1 MTPSQLTRTM
11 NWVAM
16 SVALLLL
23 VMVGY
28 HIYQRH
34 YTQQRVSQMYQFN
47 DLPALNSIQVSADI
61 QKIID
66 GHIFG
71 VIPEA
76 PQPSAVVVKE
86 PTKPAPKTRLNIKL
100 TGIIDSDSPKNGIAM
115 IEVERGRTLVVAVGE
130 KIGKTDAIL
139 HQVLPG
145 EILLDRNGSIE
156 SVKMA
161 RKTLSLTKLDT
172 SLLDSL
178 PQAYDAERDSSTYET
193 QGSTSSPPKGPSSKR
208 LPTPRAFLNLP
219 N

>member
-1 MTPSQLTRTM
+1 MTPSQLTRIM

-16 SVALLLL
+16 SIALLLF
-23 VMVGY
+23 VMVSY

-34 YTQQRVSQMYQFN
+34 YMQQQVNQMYQFD
-47 DLPALNSIQVSADI
+47 DLPALNSVQVSADI

-66 GHIFG
+66 SHIFG
-71 VIPEA
+71 VIPEVR
-76 PQPSAVVVKE
+76 QPSAVVVKE
-86 PTKPAPKTRLNIKL
+86 PTKPVPKTRLNIKL

-115 IEVERGRTLVVAVGE
+115 IEVDRGRTLVVAVGE

-161 RKTLSLTKLDT
+161 RKTLSLSKLDT

-178 PQAYDAERDSSTYET
+178 PQAYDVERDSSTYET
-193 QGSTSSPPKGPSSKR
+193 QRSTSSPTNRPPDKR
-208 LPTPRAFLNLP
+208 LPTPRAFLNSP